1 VPIEVNVWP
10 PTHPTTFPGS
20 FFLIDCKGRYVTG
33 TGFGEKKKCVK
44 KRAIKPEKEVFRGEL
59 LLVVVIRDGT
69 RTSYCSVIKVS
80 AREKAEP
87 K

>member
-1 VPIEVNVWP
+1 M
-10 PTHPTTFPGS
+10 
-20 FFLIDCKGRYVTG
+20 TG

-69 RTSYCSVIKVS
+69 RNQLCSVIKVS
-80 AREKAEP
+80 SQERMRNQNEIFFWIKV
-87 K
+87 